1 MDGNRTAPAQGGA
14 DTAESKAN
22 GSTTTQLHLTP
33 RQRRAL
39 AALLERPRTREELD
53 RIAGTSNSPD
63 LVSRLRQRGVLIL
76 CEHVSHTDRDGVKG
90 WHGVYK
96 LPESER
102 ERIGGAL

>member
-1 MDGNRTAPAQGGA
+1 MEGIRTAPAQGGPVTA
-14 DTAESKAN
+14 D
-22 GSTTTQLHLTP
+22 STGNDITPKRLRLSP

-39 AALLERPRTREELD
+39 VALLDRPRSREDLD

-63 LVSRLRQRGVLIL
+63 LVGRLRKRGITIL

-90 WHGVYK
+90 WHGVYR

-102 ERIGGAL
+102 RRLGGVL

>member
-1 MDGNRTAPAQGGA
+1 MEGNRNAPAQGGP
-14 DTAESKAN
+14 DTADSKAN
-22 GSTTTQLHLTP
+22 GSTPKPLHLTQ

-39 AALLERPRTREELD
+39 VALLERPRSREELD

-63 LVSRLRQRGVLIL
+63 LVSRLRRRGILIL

-96 LPESER
+96 LPASER

>member
-1 MDGNRTAPAQGGA
+1 MEGNRTAPAQGGP
-14 DTAESKAN
+14 DTADSQAN
-22 GSTTTQLHLTP
+22 SSTPKPLHLTP

-39 AALLERPRTREELD
+39 VALLERPRSREELD

-63 LVSRLRQRGVLIL
+63 LVSRLRQRGILIL

-96 LPESER
+96 LPASER
-102 ERIGGAL
+102 ERLWGAL